1 MIEGGVGD
9 IGSGSIDSL
18 NLQFAQDLDVTLQ
31 VLADDAG
38 LDAVVDGTIQLNTS
52 LAGLAGLGID
62 QITGAAGLNVA
73 VTGGVGDQT
82 AFGGLGGVPH
92 FDQGLN
98 VTQHLVA
105 GDALVDGVAGV
116 DGTIHLNTSLAG
128 IAGLGIDAVTGAD
141 GQHVVVMGGIG
152 ATSPADLPNLTKFA
166 AGLNVTQHVTQAD
179 LVALDGFA
187 GAAPVLA
194 GHNIDTLSVEGG
206 AANLNLDDVSAL
218 LEAGLNFA
226 ASDNISFVDVD
237 VTGTALA
244 DHGITLDDLA
254 NLGID
259 SVDVHVGQMDT
270 IGIDAKDGL
279 TADNLA
285 EELTKLVEKFQGQVF
300 AAQDE
305 VTLHVGDNAVAGL
318 SDALLNEIELLG
330 IDFLSGNDLG
340 GSLDLTKV

>member
-1 MIEGGVGD
+1 M
-9 IGSGSIDSL
+9 
-18 NLQFAQDLDVTLQ
+18 
-31 VLADDAG
+31 
-38 LDAVVDGTIQLNTS
+38 
-52 LAGLAGLGID
+52 
-62 QITGAAGLNVA
+62 
-73 VTGGVGDQT
+73 
-82 AFGGLGGVPH
+82 
-92 FDQGLN
+92 
-98 VTQHLVA
+98 
-105 GDALVDGVAGV
+105 
-116 DGTIHLNTSLAG
+116 
-128 IAGLGIDAVTGAD
+128 
-141 GQHVVVMGGIG
+141 
-152 ATSPADLPNLTKFA
+152 PNLTKFA